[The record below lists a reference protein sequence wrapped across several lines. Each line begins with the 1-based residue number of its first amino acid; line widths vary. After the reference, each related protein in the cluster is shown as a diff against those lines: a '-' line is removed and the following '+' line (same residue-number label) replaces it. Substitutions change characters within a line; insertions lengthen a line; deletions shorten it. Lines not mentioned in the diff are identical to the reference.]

1 MTYKFLNLIR
11 TRAGGARYKKSRM
24 PTAWDSL
31 TRLLVVLLG
40 VAVGGCASLPA
51 ENGRGNVDQLLL
63 ERGRLALDADV
74 VRGGTVRI
82 GDDVVLDRPDDP

>member
-63 ERGRLALDADV
+63 ERGIV
-74 VRGGTVRI
+74 VSY
-82 GDDVVLDRPDDP
+82 